1 MWEIVF
7 DGIKVDL
14 ILDLFKARDK
24 LCDILDVKQDF
35 FDHFPSELLDLGELF
50 DVKFIV
56 PDSLYWLAAV
66 ILMLSSLIELGELII
81 LWLANWRVLRQLGKL
96 WIMIR

>member
-1 MWEIVF
+1 MWEIFF

-24 LCDILDVKQDF
+24 FCDILDVKQDF
-35 FDHFPSELLDLGELF
+35 FDHVPSGFLDLGELF

-56 PDSLYWLAAV
+56 PNSLYWLAVV
-66 ILMLSSLIELGELII
+66 I
-81 LWLANWRVLRQLGKL
+81 
-96 WIMIR
+96 